1 MAKDNKKAT
10 EARRHSM
17 PTTIGGYENLLIR
30 MIEKRT
36 GAEFDEFLLPQVSA
50 CAQTWMM
57 SNRVHRDLMKA
68 HSLVD
73 TVLGS
78 KDQYKDEVNPLLP
91 YYLKLQAELRLQ
103 FQALGLNWN
112 ATPSKIKED
121 TKKGV
126 DAEKDGLSNMLTAA
140 RDNMNDIPDIEQ

>member
-1 MAKDNKKAT
+1 MAKDNSKAT
-10 EARRHSM
+10 AARRHSM
-17 PTTIGGYENLLIR
+17 PTTIGGYENLLIS

-57 SNRVHRDLMKA
+57 MNRVYRDLMKA
-68 HSLVD
+68 KTLVD
-73 TVLGS
+73 TVWGS
-78 KDQYKDEVNPLLP
+78 QNQQKDEVNPLLP

-112 ATPSKIKED
+112 STPSKIKED
-121 TKKGV
+121 VKKGV
-126 DAEKDGLSNMLTAA
+126 DTEKDGLNNLLIAA
-140 RDNMNDIPDIEQ
+140 RDNMNDIPDIDQ

>member
-1 MAKDNKKAT
+1 MAKDNKKAAA
-10 EARRHSM
+10 ARRHSM
-17 PTTIGGYENLLIR
+17 PTTIGGYENLLIS

-57 SNRVHRDLMKA
+57 MNRVYRDLMKA
-68 HSLVD
+68 KTLVD
-73 TVLGS
+73 TVWGS
-78 KDQYKDEVNPLLP
+78 QNQQKDEVNPLLP

-126 DAEKDGLSNMLTAA
+126 DTEKDGLSNMLTQA
-140 RDNMNDIPDIEQ
+140 RDTMNEIPDID